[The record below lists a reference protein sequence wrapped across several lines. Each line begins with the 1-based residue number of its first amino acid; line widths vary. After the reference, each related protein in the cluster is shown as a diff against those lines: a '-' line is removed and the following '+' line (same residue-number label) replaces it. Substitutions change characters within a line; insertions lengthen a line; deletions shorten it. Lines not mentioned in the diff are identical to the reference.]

1 MTTTRRRLLKLSAAA
16 LAAPALSRGAAA
28 QAWPA
33 GRPIRAICP
42 FTAGSTIDILGRIIT
57 DPLAQA
63 LGQTIVVE
71 NRGGAGGSIGSAS
84 VARADPDGYTLLIN
98 ASAHTA
104 APAAYPNIAYD
115 PAKDFAGV
123 AMIGVVPNVLLIAPS
138 KNIKSA
144 KELAERAK
152 AGDMSYAS
160 AGVGSATHW
169 AAERFRLSA
178 GFKATHIPFR
188 GGPDALTEVMTGRV
202 DFMCIGTS
210 SGLPFIRDG
219 KLLAA
224 RGDDAEALG
233 GIAGGSDH
241 ARARLCRIPTTRSG
255 TASSRRRRR
264 RSRSSSGCTA
274 RSRKILAQ
282 PAVKEK
288 LGPQGVEPLPLSP
301 AEFDDDDAARDRQQ
315 PRARQGCR
323 AEVQLAACP
332 RNPPS
337 SPAPRAASGSPP
349 RSASSPTAGA
359 SRCSTSTARRLARAV
374 AALDAPDRTLGA
386 DLRCRACPIRS
397 RRRPRR

>member
-1 MTTTRRRLLKLSAAA
+1 MSEEEALFTRRSLLKLSAAA
-16 LAAPALSRGAAA
+16 LAAPALLRSAAA

-63 LGQTIVVE
+63 LGQSIVVE

-152 AGDMSYAS
+152 AGDMTYAS

-178 GFKATHIPFR
+178 GLQATHIPFR

-219 KLLAA
+219 KLVPLAVTTQKRSA
-224 RGDDAEALG
+224 ALP
-233 GIAGGSDH
+233 DV
-241 ARARLCRIPTTRSG
+241 PTTLELGFKDSDYTFWNGILAPAQTPKPVIERLHAEI
-255 TASSRRRRR
+255 T
-264 RSRSSSGCTA
+264 
-274 RSRKILAQ
+274 KILADA
-282 PAVKEK
+282 AVKEK
-288 LGPQGVEPLPLSP
+288 LAKQGVEPLPLSP
-301 AEFDDDDAARDRQQ
+301 AEFDALMQKEIAAN
-315 PRARQGCR
+315 
-323 AEVQLAACP
+323 LALAK
-332 RNPPS
+332 
-337 SPAPRAASGSPP
+337 AAG
-349 RSASSPTAGA
+349 
-359 SRCSTSTARRLARAV
+359 LKFN
-374 AALDAPDRTLGA
+374 
-386 DLRCRACPIRS
+386 
-397 RRRPRR
+397 

>member
-1 MTTTRRRLLKLSAAA
+1 MASTTRRRFVTISAAA
-16 LAAPALSRGAAA
+16 LAAPALPRGAAA

-33 GRPIRAICP
+33 GRSIRAICP

-71 NRGGAGGSIGSAS
+71 NRGGAGGSIGSAA
-84 VARADPDGYTLLIN
+84 VARADPDGYTILIN

-115 PAKDFAGV
+115 PARDFAGV

-138 KNIKSA
+138 KGINSA

-202 DFMCIGTS
+202 DFICIGTS

-219 KLLAA
+219 KLVPLAVTTQKRSA
-224 RGDDAEALG
+224 ALPEV
-233 GIAGGSDH
+233 
-241 ARARLCRIPTTRSG
+241 PTTLELGFADSDYTFWNGFLAPAQTPRPIVERLHGEIS
-255 TASSRRRRR
+255 
-264 RSRSSSGCTA
+264 
-274 RSRKILAQ
+274 KILEQ
-282 PAVKEK
+282 PAVKDR
-288 LGPQGVEPLPLSP
+288 LAPQGVEPLPLSP
-301 AEFDDDDAARDRQQ
+301 AEFDELMRREIAVNLALAKAA
-315 PRARQGCR
+315 G
-323 AEVQLAACP
+323 LKF
-332 RNPPS
+332 N
-337 SPAPRAASGSPP
+337 
-349 RSASSPTAGA
+349 
-359 SRCSTSTARRLARAV
+359 
-374 AALDAPDRTLGA
+374 
-386 DLRCRACPIRS
+386 
-397 RRRPRR
+397 